1 MVDLGLHFARR
12 MDAVG
17 RIYFVSNPTDK
28 PVDGWVPLDVPTG
41 TVTVMEPMHGARGNG
56 RVRRTA
62 AGILEISLQIPSG
75 ESLLLATSSSSLREP
90 YETYEPAGAPE
101 KIDGPWHVRFV
112 SGGPVLPPE
121 RTIDRLTSWTGFGGD
136 DERRFSGTAS
146 YTVSF
151 PRPATTASAW
161 RIDLGSVRESAR
173 VRLNGR
179 DLGTWIGPSFAVT
192 IDGAHLLA
200 TNTLEVTVTNLSANR
215 IADLDQ
221 RGVPWKKFYNV
232 NYPARFPENRG
243 EDGLF
248 TAARWQPLDS
258 GLLGPV
264 TLVPLR
270 AVK

>member
-1 MVDLGLHFARR
+1 
-12 MDAVG
+12 MDTLG
-17 RIYFVSNPTDK
+17 RIYFVSNPADK

-41 TVTVMEPMHGARGNG
+41 TVTVMEPMHGTRGNG

-62 AGILEISLQIPSG
+62 AGMFEIYLQIPSG
-75 ESLLLATSSSSLREP
+75 ESLLLATSSSPLRER
-90 YETYEPAGAPE
+90 YETYEPGGAPQT
-101 KIDGPWHVRFV
+101 IDRAWHVRFL
-112 SGGPVLPPE
+112 SGGPALPPE
-121 RTIDRLTSWTGFGGD
+121 RTIDRLTSWTEFGGA
-136 DERRFSGTAS
+136 DERRFSGTAT
-146 YTVSF
+146 YIVSF
-151 PRPATTASAW
+151 PRPTISAPAW
-161 RIDLGSVRESAR
+161 RVDLGSVRESAR

-200 TNTLEVTVTNLSANR
+200 SNTLEVNVTNLSANR
-215 IADLDQ
+215 IADLDR

-232 NYPARFPENRG
+232 NYPARLPENRG

-248 TAARWQPLDS
+248 TAAGWKPLDS

-270 AVK
+270 PRK